1 MDQRGHS
8 IQPEVQRP
16 NRRLWAVLRVRL
28 PRPKKPPPTT
38 NRARRRVLLYRG
50 LLFVETSRHGIKEL
64 FFEIGWG
71 PTFGGEALH
80 SEDCPE
86 APVGS
91 PNLWFDAMAALTHA
105 TNYSGAIGTSSDTLH
120 AV

>member
-1 MDQRGHS
+1 MVLVPTRELVTQVRGDTNSLRILLAYCHVF
-8 IQPEVQRP
+8 EKK
-16 NRRLWAVLRVRL
+16 NRTFFTQNLRD
-28 PRPKKPPPTT
+28 
-38 NRARRRVLLYRG
+38 RVG
-50 LLFVETSRHGIKEL
+50 GT
-64 FFEIGWG
+64 
-71 PTFGGEALH
+71 TFGSEALH

-105 TNYSGAIGTSSDTLH
+105 TNYSGAIGISSDTLR

>member
-1 MDQRGHS
+1 MYMYS
-8 IQPEVQRP
+8 
-16 NRRLWAVLRVRL
+16 
-28 PRPKKPPPTT
+28 KKT
-38 NRARRRVLLYRG
+38 
-50 LLFVETSRHGIKEL
+50 EL
-64 FFEIGWG
+64 FSHKTFLDRVGG
-71 PTFGGEALH
+71 TTFGSEALD

-105 TNYSGAIGTSSDTLH
+105 TNYSGAIGISSDTLR